1 MRVLT
6 ALTYYRPHYS
16 GLTIYSERL
25 ARALVGRGH
34 QVIVLTSRYDRS
46 LPSSEK
52 RDGVQIVRSPVLV
65 NVSKGVLMPTLF
77 YSAWVNIQ
85 KADVVHLHLP
95 QLDAAY
101 IAMISHMLKKP
112 VVLTYHCDLLLPGG
126 FINTIANQISHLAN
140 LVSMRYARQVVV
152 NSLDYA
158 EGSAFLSHY
167 LPKIRAIPPPVEV
180 VTPTP
185 SDEQEL
191 RLKARL
197 EPGQR
202 IIGMVARLAAEK
214 GVEYLLEAMPLV
226 LQKHP
231 AARVLYVGQ
240 YQNVMG
246 EEVYINKL
254 RPMLEALGDRWTF
267 LGIMPPGE
275 LAAFYKLCDVTVLP
289 SINSTESFGIV
300 QIESMSSGTPVVA
313 SDMPGVRQPVK
324 MTGMGRVVPPAN
336 AHALAE
342 AISAVLAYPEQY
354 QGDVNAVKNTYS
366 SQHTAEEYEV
376 VFQAVISGKRNTG

>member
-6 ALTYYRPHYS
+6 ALTYYRPYYS
-16 GLTIYSERL
+16 GLTIYAERL

-34 QVIVLTSRYDRS
+34 QVSVLTSRYDRS
-46 LPSSEK
+46 LPISEE
-52 RDGVQIVRSPVLV
+52 RDGVHIFRSPVWV
-65 NVSKGVLMPTLF
+65 NVSKGVLMPTMF

-85 KADVVHLHLP
+85 KADIVHLHLP

-101 IAMISHMLKKP
+101 IAIISRILNKP
-112 VVLTYHCDLLLPGG
+112 VVLTYHCDLLLPAG
-126 FINTIANQISHLAN
+126 FINSIANQISHLAN
-140 LVSMRYARQVVV
+140 RISMRYAGQVVV

-158 EGSAFLSHY
+158 ESSAFLRHY

-185 SDEQEL
+185 ADEQEL

-226 LQKHP
+226 LQKYP

-267 LGIMPPGE
+267 LGILPPGE

-289 SINSTESFGIV
+289 STNSTESFGIV
-300 QIESMSSGTPVVA
+300 QVESMSCGTPVVA

-336 AHALAE
+336 AQALAE
-342 AISAVLAYPEQY
+342 AISAVLAHPEQY
-354 QGDVNAVKNTYS
+354 QGDAEAVLKRFS
-366 SQHTAEEYEV
+366 PQQIAEQYEQMFKQILV
-376 VFQAVISGKRNTG
+376 E